1 MGRAKPAEHTTDG
14 TRPAPLAGEEL
25 ALKIAEVAVDKK
37 ADSITV
43 LDVRGLTSYVDY
55 FVILGGTSDRQVLAL
70 SDAVVQALK
79 AVGTRASG
87 VEGRETGTWVL
98 VDYGDVIVHA
108 MHDDARA
115 FYDLEG
121 LWADAPRVDVPGAPE
136 PRAF

>member
-1 MGRAKPAEHTTDG
+1 M
-14 TRPAPLAGEEL
+14 
-25 ALKIAEVAVDKK
+25 
-37 ADSITV
+37 
-43 LDVRGLTSYVDY
+43 
-55 FVILGGTSDRQVLAL
+55 ILGGTSDRQVLAL